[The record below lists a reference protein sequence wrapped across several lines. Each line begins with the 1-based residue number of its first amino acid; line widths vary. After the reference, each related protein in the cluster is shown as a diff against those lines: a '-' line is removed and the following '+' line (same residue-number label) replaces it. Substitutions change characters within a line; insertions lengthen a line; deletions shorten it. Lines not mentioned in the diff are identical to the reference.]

1 MLVRFAAPGSGEMG
15 LLVLLRPGSL
25 LPEVLELRL
34 VVVAS
39 VALALAGRDSSEF
52 VSPSLLLG
60 TGHLDALRAGVR
72 GDAAVIQGILA
83 PPLAPADGVGQEVRG
98 HALAGAHEL
107 PHGLQAAARP
117 VRHVARGAHLPAA
130 ELGGICETRNAL
142 IPGCFLC
149 LP

>member
-72 GDAAVIQGILA
+72 GDAAVIQGILR
-83 PPLAPADGVGQEVRG
+83 DTKGKTNTYGKD
-98 HALAGAHEL
+98 
-107 PHGLQAAARP
+107 
-117 VRHVARGAHLPAA
+117 
-130 ELGGICETRNAL
+130 I
-142 IPGCFLC
+142 
-149 LP
+149 